1 VDSRANADAAK
12 ADLEHPETAF
22 GRLMIGTVQ
31 FGLPYGVANRT
42 GQPSYAEARQMIAM
56 AIDAGVRSF
65 DTAAAY
71 GTSEEVLGRALRE
84 LDAAQ
89 RVRVVT
95 KVTPLDPETR
105 RDRKRAEAT
114 IRDSVLRS
122 QRLLGEGPLS
132 LVLFHR
138 VEDAFLG
145 DVLQSLCDAG
155 VMLGWGVS
163 CDHDPLTAMR
173 LLDDPRVAALQIP
186 GNLLDRRHLAGG
198 TRQTI
203 VGRAESTSPNSA
215 IATALFVRSVYL
227 QGLLL
232 MPERE
237 IPTHLRDVIPPR
249 RQLAALADQAGI
261 TLAELA
267 LRYPLSLPGV
277 TSVVVGAETPDQLH
291 ENLRLIARGPLD
303 GSLVTQIEAV
313 PVDLPDRVLTPARW
327 SEVAAAVAS
336 PKGTTT

>member
-1 VDSRANADAAK
+1 MDARANFDATK
-12 ADLEHPETAF
+12 ADREHPETAF

-42 GQPSYAEARQMIAM
+42 GQPSYAEARDMIAM
-56 AIDAGVRSF
+56 AIDAHVRSF

-84 LDAAQ
+84 LGVAQ
-89 RVRVVT
+89 RVQVVT

-105 RDRKRAEAT
+105 RDRKRAEA
-114 IRDSVLRS
+114 IVRDSVLRS
-122 QRLLGEGPLS
+122 QQLLDEAPPA

-145 DVLQSLCDAG
+145 DVLQSLREAG
-155 VMLGWGVS
+155 VIRGWGVS
-163 CDHDPLTAMR
+163 CDHDPVTAMR

-203 VGRAESTSPNSA
+203 VDRRESALPNSA
-215 IATALFVRSVYL
+215 IAVALFVRSVYL

-232 MPERE
+232 MPEGA
-237 IPTHLRDVIPPR
+237 IPTHLRDVIPVR
-249 RQLAALADQAGI
+249 RRLATLADEAGI

-277 TSVVVGAETPDQLH
+277 TSIVVGAETPDQLRD
-291 ENLRLIARGPLD
+291 NLRLLARGPLD
-303 GSLVTQIEAV
+303 ASLVGQIEAV
-313 PVDLPDRVLTPARW
+313 PVDLPDRVLTPSRW
-327 SEVAAAVAS
+327 SEGAAAVAS
-336 PKGTTT
+336 PEGPTT